1 MKITTFMK
9 ISAVTSIALLYCV
22 GCGTTRVIQG
32 SWKCVDSDRPL
43 RLWTSLELDLRPRGV
58 YVFRYGRRS
67 GDYPAL
73 NVSGEE
79 TGSWERKNDIL
90 SFTGGIL
97 ENGAV
102 RVAQSDIIVSD
113 IFPGPQW
120 TQQVYLLRRE

>member
-1 MKITTFMK
+1 MKITTLMK
-9 ISAVTSIALLYCV
+9 ISAVTSYALLYCV

-32 SWKCVDSDRPL
+32 SWKYVDSDRPDGL
-43 RLWTSLELDLRPRGV
+43 RTSLELDLRPRDV
-58 YVFRYGRRS
+58 YVFRYSRRS
-67 GDYPAL
+67 IDYPNL

-97 ENGAV
+97 KKAAV